1 MTSLAKIKRA
11 DKASALSLDNLS
23 KYLASKGMTLDA
35 DFAPEQFS
43 AGFGNLNFLIRVDSV
58 QYVLRRPPTGPI
70 PPGAND
76 MAREHRIL
84 SQLNPVFPLV
94 PKARH
99 LCEDVGVLG
108 APFQLMEYRPGLV
121 IGASMPAEV
130 VQSWSGDQAVGAFIG
145 GNMIDVL
152 ARLHSVDFKTCGLDG
167 LGKPGGFLARTVR
180 GWNKRADLSWG
191 AEAPDDLIAVMRWLD
206 ANLPAETN
214 TPTLI
219 HNDFKLDNIILDP
232 QTLNPRT
239 LIDWDMGTI
248 GDPLYDLAVLLSYW
262 TEPADHEAMRAL
274 GQMPTA
280 QYGFPT
286 REEAAQLYAKA
297 SGRDLGDFTFYRVL
311 ATVRLAVVFQQ
322 LFRRGQ
328 ISNESSDKFAKFDEL
343 ARGLLNF
350 AHQISINR
358 AL

>member
-1 MTSLAKIKRA
+1 MEVSAKT
-11 DKASALSLDNLS
+11 DKADEASLLNIDNLS
-23 KYLASKGMTLDA
+23 RHLASEGMQLDA
-35 DFAPEQFS
+35 DFPPERFA
-43 AGFGNLNFLIRVDSV
+43 AGFGNLNFLIRVDGV
-58 QYVLRRPPTGPI
+58 RYVLRRPPAGPI

-76 MAREHRIL
+76 MAREFRIL
-84 SQLNPVFPLV
+84 SHLHPVFPLV

-99 LCEDVGVLG
+99 FCDDASVLG

-121 IGASMPAEV
+121 IGASIPDEV
-130 VQSWSGDQAVGAFIG
+130 VQSWRGDQAIGAFIG

-152 ARLHSVDFKTCGLDG
+152 VKLHGVDVKACGLDG
-167 LGKPGGFLARTVR
+167 LGKPEGFLARTVR

-191 AEAPDDLIAVMRWLD
+191 VDAPDDLGAVMQWLN
-206 ANLPAETN
+206 ANLPAETRA
-214 TPTLI
+214 PSLI

-232 QTLNPRT
+232 QTLTPRT

-262 TEPADHEAMRAL
+262 TESADHEAMHAL

-280 QYGFPT
+280 EHGFQT
-286 REEAAQLYAKA
+286 REEAADLYAKA
-297 SGRDLGDFTFYRVL
+297 SGRDLGDFVFYRVL
-311 ATVRLAVVFQQ
+311 ATLRLAVVFQQ

-328 ISNESSDKFAKFDEL
+328 AGDAGNDEFARFDEL

-350 AHQISINR
+350 ARQISANR